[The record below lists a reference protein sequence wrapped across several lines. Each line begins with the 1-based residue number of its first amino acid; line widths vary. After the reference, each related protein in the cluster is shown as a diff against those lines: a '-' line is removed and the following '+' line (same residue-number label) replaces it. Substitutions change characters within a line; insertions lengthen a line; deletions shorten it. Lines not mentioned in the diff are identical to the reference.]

1 MAIEATTHERISV
14 TINGVTYDK
23 EVPVRMHLVDFIRTE
38 IGLTGTHVGCE
49 QGVCGACTI
58 EVNGEAVRSCLMFA
72 VQVDGAQITTIEGVG
87 PAPGQLGPIQES
99 FRDHHALQC
108 GFCTPG
114 MVITAK
120 SLLESNASP
129 SEDEIREAI
138 SGNICR
144 CTGYKNIVAAVGD
157 AAERVRVIHSSNG
170 HR

>member
-99 FRDHHALQC
+99 FRDNHALQC

>member
-23 EVPVRMHLVDFIRTE
+23 EVPVRMHLVDFIRQE

-120 SLLESNASP
+120 SLLEFNASP

-157 AAERVRVIHSSNG
+157 AAERVRVIQPSNG

>member
-1 MAIEATTHERISV
+1 MSDTTPITVTVNGELFER
-14 TINGVTYDK
+14 
-23 EVPVRMHLVDFIRTE
+23 EVDSRTLLVDFIRHDL
-38 IGLTGTHVGCE
+38 GFTGTHVGCE